1 MTEPELKFPINFK
14 ECPNC
19 GSTRRIAEIVT
30 NEEIEK
36 GNLKPGQRTPF
47 IVARTIVADPQKLK
61 LIALT
66 AIGREELVLM
76 GFLDICAD
84 CGTVYCV
91 QATKN
96 IGTVGV
102 GQPSGEMPPGFG
114 RG

>member
-1 MTEPELKFPINFK
+1 MIEPELKFPIDFK

-19 GSTRRIAEIVT
+19 GSNRRIAEIVT

-47 IVARTIVADPQKLK
+47 IAAKALVFDPKTLK
-61 LIALT
+61 IITPNKEVLIL
-66 AIGREELVLM
+66 L
-76 GFLDICAD
+76 GFFDACAD
-84 CGTVYCV
+84 CGTIYCL

-96 IGTVGV
+96 IGTVEMG
-102 GQPSGEMPPGFG
+102 PSSGEMPPGFG